1 MPMRYSSG
9 MPRISRVPSIAAF
22 NFALPIAAR
31 WLRPKGASARFFK
44 SNVGILAQGP
54 DEKRGFAGRDA
65 GCLIAINATL
75 SDNRPSLGRGVPP
88 TSL

>member
-1 MPMRYSSG
+1 MSTR
-9 MPRISRVPSIAAF
+9 SRVALLMLSLAL
-22 NFALPIAAR
+22 ALPIAAR
-31 WLRPKGASARFFK
+31 CDRPKGASDKEFNVK
-44 SNVGILAQGP
+44 VGILAQGP
-54 DEKRGFAGRDA
+54 DEKRGLAGRDA